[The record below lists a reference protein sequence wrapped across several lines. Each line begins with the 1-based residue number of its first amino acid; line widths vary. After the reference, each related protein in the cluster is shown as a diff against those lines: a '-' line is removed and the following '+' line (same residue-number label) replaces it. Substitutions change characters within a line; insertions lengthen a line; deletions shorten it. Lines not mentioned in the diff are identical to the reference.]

1 MGVSMSADSGVKS
14 DKNTRQYR
22 RLLGDI
28 RKQITKSYITFDA
41 LKSGPKMIEMRL
53 FERNSIKDREDNED
67 RARI

>member
-14 DKNTRQYR
+14 DKKKKTRQYR

-41 LKSGPKMIEMRL
+41 LTSGPKMLEMGL
-53 FERNSIKDREDNED
+53 LE
-67 RARI
+67 

>member
-14 DKNTRQYR
+14 DKKKTRQYR

-41 LKSGPKMIEMRL
+41 LTSGPKMLEMGL
-53 FERNSIKDREDNED
+53 LE
-67 RARI
+67 